1 MKERS
6 FKRYFTREN
15 RIKNKPTVTGESS
28 TKTGNPY
35 GRMHVTEPVRATIPV
50 QNGARLSWDRSIV
63 KFRSG
68 DLVLSDCKGKGP
80 LTLFPQTLSATMKKV
95 MPERNI
101 HLVNSPDINCRSSE

>member
-1 MKERS
+1 M
-6 FKRYFTREN
+6 
-15 RIKNKPTVTGESS
+15 
-28 TKTGNPY
+28 
-35 GRMHVTEPVRATIPV
+35 
-50 QNGARLSWDRSIV
+50 

-68 DLVLSDCKGKGP
+68 DLVLSDCKGNGP

>member
-1 MKERS
+1 MFTGWAFFGNTFFDVRS
-6 FKRYFTREN
+6 YYFL
-15 RIKNKPTVTGESS
+15 ESQ
-28 TKTGNPY
+28 P
-35 GRMHVTEPVRATIPV
+35 
-50 QNGARLSWDRSIV
+50 IV

-80 LTLFPQTLSATMKKV
+80 LILFPQTLSATMKKV